1 MMLKPIA
8 CALVAGT
15 LSLFE
20 AGVAYAGEHE
30 THAAEAMKHAKVA
43 VSEGQ
48 KGTAK
53 AVAEHAQEALKH
65 AEMAQEAEADPHV
78 AEAEKALKEAIEH
91 GNMGHPDVAG
101 KAAENA
107 VMHLNMAYKGT
118 EEKGAIEKTIDTIKE
133 KVTPR

>member
-1 MMLKPIA
+1 
-8 CALVAGT
+8 VAN
-15 LSLFE
+15 
-20 AGVAYAGEHE
+20 GE
-30 THAAEAMKHAKVA
+30 
-43 VSEGQ
+43 
-48 KGTAK
+48 
-53 AVAEHAQEALKH
+53 
-65 AEMAQEAEADPHV
+65 EMAQEAEADSHV
-78 AEAEKALKEAIEH
+78 AEAETALKEAIEH